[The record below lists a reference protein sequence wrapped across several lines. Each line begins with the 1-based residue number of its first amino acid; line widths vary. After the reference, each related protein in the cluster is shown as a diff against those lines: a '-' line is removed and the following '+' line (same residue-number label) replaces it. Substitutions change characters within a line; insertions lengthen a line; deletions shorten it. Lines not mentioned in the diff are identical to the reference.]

1 MEPTVVVVDS
11 GNPLIPSTS
20 VESITNYRPFEVLDS
35 LDDILV
41 DKANRVELKG
51 LTLNNIET
59 FVVESSLLSTI
70 GIACVAPLILELND
84 AKSESKE
91 NDKIYPSLD
100 YIEQQTTLNSI
111 IISTL
116 INTKSFIVELLIN
129 RPKGLSEQKF

>member
-1 MEPTVVVVDS
+1 M
-11 GNPLIPSTS
+11 
-20 VESITNYRPFEVLDS
+20 LDS

-41 DKANRVELKG
+41 HKANIVELKG

-59 FVVESSLLSTI
+59 FVVEPSLLSAI
-70 GIACVAPLILELND
+70 GIACVAPLISELND

-111 IISTL
+111 IFNFNKYKIFYSRI
-116 INTKSFIVELLIN
+116 IN
-129 RPKGLSEQKF
+129 

>member
-1 MEPTVVVVDS
+1 M
-11 GNPLIPSTS
+11 
-20 VESITNYRPFEVLDS
+20 LDS

-41 DKANRVELKG
+41 HKANIVELKG

-59 FVVESSLLSTI
+59 FVVEPSLLSAI

-129 RPKGLSEQKF
+129 RPVFRNKNFESIYLISNLVQKIILQCKSKIIEIKNVNL